1 MKILAKSR
9 QNKNDRLITLQ
20 EHTKAVINVTHYTL
34 QQIINE
40 KSRWFINKFSAKEL
54 YSGILCAAALHDI
67 GKCTDNFQ
75 AYIEGEKQEIE
86 YKSTGFGFGCV
97 EIKDRKID

>member
-9 QNKNDRLITLQ
+9 QNKNDRLIILQ

-34 QQIINE
+34 QQIIDE
-40 KSRWFINKFSAKEL
+40 KSRWFINKFSTREL

-67 GKCTDNFQ
+67 EKCTDIFS
-75 AYIEGEKQEIE
+75 ILL
-86 YKSTGFGFGCV
+86 
-97 EIKDRKID
+97 RR